1 MENDVFEFRIT
12 YDEPLALET
21 LAGFLEFANGAFDS
35 ALAIS
40 SIRRPELRE
49 DLTKSAVRVKGVREG
64 SILLDL
70 LIPALVSIGVNVISG
85 VIIEIFRKAF
95 EKVRANEKPS
105 LSGTKT
111 GVVAHVPS
119 AFKTPSKSG
128 WTDEEERLVA
138 RKAVDTY
145 VINKKNLSPDGF
157 ITDPDFVDIIIAHGT
172 KSLLLKLRNIRYL
185 LDRELTPRRHTL
197 NVPPLSHY
205 SKKNEQAVEQ
215 CLNCARQRGLI

>member
-12 YDEPLALET
+12 YDEPLTLET
-21 LAGFLEFANGAFDS
+21 LARFLEFVNGTFDS
-35 ALAIS
+35 ALAIC

-49 DLTKSAVRVKGVREG
+49 DLARSTVRVKGVREG

-138 RKAVDTY
+138 RKAVDIY
-145 VINKKNLSPDGF
+145 VINKKNLSSDGF
-157 ITDPDFVDIIIAHGT
+157 IMDPDFGDIIIAHGA

-185 LDRELTPRRHTL
+185 LDRELTQGRHTL
-197 NVPPLSHY
+197 DVPPLSHY
-205 SKKNEQAVEQ
+205 SKKNERAVEQ
-215 CLNCARQRGLI
+215 CLNCARQRGSI